1 MQTLFLRLEGPLQ
14 SWGLRARWGERDT
27 AREPTKSGVL
37 GLLGCALG
45 LRRDAD
51 DLRVLSEELRMGVRV
66 DRPGTLLHD
75 YHTTGGGSYGPTD
88 YQGGA
93 RFHDQPY
100 VGGVLSP
107 EVIKGRIK
115 VKINAATGLPETDVS
130 NRVYLAD
137 ASFLVALHGPEHLID
152 RAAAALQSP
161 VWPVFLG
168 RKSCPPAVPVFAG
181 TGAYA
186 DLVPA
191 LIDTSDPLRQLAT
204 RSADPVPVR
213 LLLET
218 VPGQG
223 NRQNDNIG
231 NPARRVFHPRFVVEQ
246 PWPPDADHP
255 SINTFE

>member
-51 DLRVLSEELRMGVRV
+51 DLRVLSAELRMGVRV

-75 YHTTGGGSYGPTD
+75 YHTTGGAKAADGKPEGM
-88 YQGGA
+88 
-93 RFHDQPY
+93 
-100 VGGVLSP
+100 LSADG
-107 EVIKGRIK
+107 KHKR
-115 VKINAATGLPETDVS
+115 ETDVS

-137 ASFLVALHGPEHLID
+137 ASFLVALQGPEHLID

-191 LIDTSDPLRQLAT
+191 LTDISDPLRQLAT
-204 RSADPVPVR
+204 RRAEPVPVR

-246 PWPPDADHP
+246 HWSPDADRP

>member
-14 SWGLRARWGERDT
+14 AWGLRARWGERDT
-27 AREPTKSGVL
+27 ALAPTKSGVI

-45 LRRDAD
+45 FRRDD
-51 DLRVLSEELRMGVRV
+51 DGLRVLSAELQMGVRV

-75 YHTTGGGSYGPTD
+75 YHTTGGGSYGPTE
-88 YQGGA
+88 YQGGP

-107 EVIKGRIK
+107 EVVKGRIK
-115 VKINAATGLPETDVS
+115 VKITAATGLPETDVS

-137 ASFLVALHGPEHLID
+137 ASFLVALQGPGTRIT

-181 TGAYA
+181 TGDYA
-186 DLVPA
+186 DLGAALTDTNDPA
-191 LIDTSDPLRQLAT
+191 RQVADRGTYPL
-204 RSADPVPVR
+204 R

-218 VPGQG
+218 VPGKG
-223 NRQNDNIG
+223 HHQNDNIG
-231 NPARRVFHPRFVVEQ
+231 NPARRVFLPRFVAERAWA
-246 PWPPDADHP
+246 PGDHTP